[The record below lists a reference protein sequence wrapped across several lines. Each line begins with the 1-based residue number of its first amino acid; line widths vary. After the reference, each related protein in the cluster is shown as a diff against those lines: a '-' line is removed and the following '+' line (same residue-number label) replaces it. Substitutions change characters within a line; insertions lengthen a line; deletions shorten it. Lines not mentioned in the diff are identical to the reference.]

1 MSSMFPLRKLAL
13 DSAEFCL
20 PACLPPLIHAWTL
33 HGGVEEKKK
42 KKTERKGVK
51 RELDLNIRA
60 NYYRIRKQH
69 ALRPMETI

>member
-1 MSSMFPLRKLAL
+1 MSSMFPLRKLAF

-33 HGGVEEKKK
+33 HGGVKR
-42 KKTERKGVK
+42 KTERKGVK

-60 NYYRIRKQH
+60 NYYRIKKQH
-69 ALRPMETI
+69 ALRLTETI